1 MNKNAKRTNARALP
15 AHLHILLL
23 SVLVVILTSC
33 LLSPIYTQIENDVTF
48 MYTLLPI
55 ILDYAILLFETI
67 YLSLLFAVV
76 SYAVYGFYKGEESK
90 TPNIVYIIAVVV
102 LKHVL
107 NLAVSSIID
116 SYIDAAFDI
125 PVTLLLLLADTLTLA
140 VVWLIAGHKCKKHF
154 AHAKRMKK
162 ASKYLNT
169 IDYDESAAIYPFNGF
184 FNLKNPIIF
193 PIFVGSLISVAAL
206 IIQRLYADFIV
217 LGAPASFYEVIEII
231 LAYLID
237 ILLELAGYA
246 AAYFA
251 ASYIFVSQ
259 NNAEISD
266 QTNEQ

>member
-1 MNKNAKRTNARALP
+1 MNKNAKRTNAVSLP
-15 AHLHILLL
+15 AHFHILLL
-23 SVLVVILTSC
+23 SVLLVILTSC

-48 MYTLLPI
+48 MYTVLPI
-55 ILDYAILLFETI
+55 ILNYVILFFETV

-76 SYAVYGFYKGEESK
+76 SYVVYGFHKGEETK
-90 TPNIVYIIAVVV
+90 TSNIIYIIAVVV

-116 SYIDAAFDI
+116 SYIDVAFDVPI
-125 PVTLLLLLADTLTLA
+125 TLLLLLADTLTLA
-140 VVWLIAGHKCKKHF
+140 VVWLVANHKCKRHF
-154 AHAKRMKK
+154 AHAKKMQK

-169 IDYDESAAIYPFNGF
+169 IEYSESAAIYPFNGF

-193 PIFVGSLISVAAL
+193 PIFAGAMISVSAL

-217 LGAPASFYEVIEII
+217 LGVPASLYEVIEII

-237 ILLELAGYA
+237 ILLGLAGYT

-251 ASYIFVSQ
+251 ASYIFVSK
-259 NNAEISD
+259 NDAYN
-266 QTNEQ
+266 NEQ